1 MIALIL
7 AGSALLLGMMACW
20 KYRDKLFAD
29 NRTVR
34 IAIVLA
40 AALVVRLVLAASVRG
55 YSVDMNCFTAWADMA
70 YTQGIP
76 HMYAYAA
83 QNGIFLDYP
92 PGYMFILY
100 VIGLLRNVLSLSP
113 DSSACW
119 VLVKLPPTLFE
130 LGAAVLIWRLLRKKG
145 NGAAGL
151 VAAATYAFH
160 PAFLVTTSLWGQVDG
175 VFVFFLLLA
184 FVWLLEKRHIASTI
198 AYAVALLVKPQA
210 LVFFPVYLWYIID
223 LFVKKEKG
231 ALLLTLKCVG
241 VGVLVFAAGVLP
253 FSAGQDWN
261 WIFKLYTSTLASY
274 EYATLNTFNLYA
286 LFGANFVGLDQTLLG
301 VPYTVWGMVLIAVA
315 VLTSAL
321 VYVKRGVLTA
331 AAYLNIAL
339 CLFGTKMHERY
350 LLPSLA
356 LLLVAFVMEQRT
368 ALRPLFGVFSFTVF
382 LNIGYVLVLSLQPQP
397 VYHIPAQDALM
408 IAVSVI
414 NLAAFVP
421 LAYYCFGGNQF
432 ETVIKKRSK

>member
-130 LGAAVLIWRLLRKKG
+130 LGAAVLIGGCSAKKETGPLGWLLRQLTPFIPPFWSQHPWWGRWTAYLYFSCCWRL
-145 NGAAGL
+145 
-151 VAAATYAFH
+151 
-160 PAFLVTTSLWGQVDG
+160 
-175 VFVFFLLLA
+175 
-184 FVWLLEKRHIASTI
+184 
-198 AYAVALLVKPQA
+198 
-210 LVFFPVYLWYIID
+210 
-223 LFVKKEKG
+223 
-231 ALLLTLKCVG
+231 
-241 VGVLVFAAGVLP
+241 
-253 FSAGQDWN
+253 
-261 WIFKLYTSTLASY
+261 
-274 EYATLNTFNLYA
+274 
-286 LFGANFVGLDQTLLG
+286 FG
-301 VPYTVWGMVLIAVA
+301 
-315 VLTSAL
+315 
-321 VYVKRGVLTA
+321 
-331 AAYLNIAL
+331 
-339 CLFGTKMHERY
+339 C
-350 LLPSLA
+350 
-356 LLLVAFVMEQRT
+356 
-368 ALRPLFGVFSFTVF
+368 
-382 LNIGYVLVLSLQPQP
+382 
-397 VYHIPAQDALM
+397 
-408 IAVSVI
+408 
-414 NLAAFVP
+414 
-421 LAYYCFGGNQF
+421 
-432 ETVIKKRSK
+432 